1 MEHGDV
7 LDQIFKISPAIR
19 FVGLY
24 DSNSE
29 KITDD
34 FQPGVLQHL
43 SREEMR
49 DSTRYDGKR
58 WDTYKMFQRQL
69 GEPNFAMVKYDKI
82 IQATF
87 PVSDGVRVRVSMEPD
102 SDFQGIMQKIQ
113 NLLVKVPL
121 LGMSLLTMDS
131 VMDSLMI
138 PITL

>member
-1 MEHGDV
+1 MSDYTMEHGDI

-131 VMDSLMI
+131 V
-138 PITL
+138 

>member
-1 MEHGDV
+1 MEHGDI

-43 SREEMR
+43 SREEMK

>member
-1 MEHGDV
+1 MEHVDI

-43 SREEMR
+43 SREEMK